1 MDKKSCM
8 SQQGV
13 LTAWKANSIPGCISR
28 GGQQAGGDCPPLLYP
43 HDAPPGA
50 LLTCLGVPVK
60 EGCGAVGA
68 EPEEAMKMLRGLEHV
83 CQEDRLRELGV
94 VSMEKRRLW
103 GGLTVTFQYLREVYK
118 QKGK

>member
-1 MDKKSCM
+1 MVLWAGGNARCEYTVGEEPESSPAEKDVGVLGDEKLDT

-50 LLTCLGVPVK
+50 LLPGLGVPVK

-68 EPEEAMKMLRGLEHV
+68 EPEEAMKMLRGLEH
-83 CQEDRLRELGV
+83 L
-94 VSMEKRRLW
+94 S
-103 GGLTVTFQYLREVYK
+103 
-118 QKGK
+118 